1 MSGLTTLGLTTIGV
15 VHTAISLVAVA
26 AGIYAFFRDK
36 QISPSNGVGK
46 VYLWATVLTCLTG
59 FFIFQHGGFGKPHAL
74 GIITLLVLALAWVA
88 GNTGLFGRAG
98 RYIETV
104 AYSLTFFFH
113 MIPGFTETFTRLPA
127 GAPVFSGPDD
137 PTLQKVIGVVFLLFL
152 VGAFLQVMRL
162 RRASGIA
169 VPAA

>member
-1 MSGLTTLGLTTIGV
+1 MLGLTTIGG

-26 AGIYAFFRDK
+26 AGSYAFFRDR
-36 QISPSNGVGK
+36 QISPRNGPGRI
-46 VYLWATVLTCLTG
+46 YLWATVLSCFTG

-88 GNTGLFGRAG
+88 GSTRLFGRAG

-104 AYSLTFFFH
+104 SYSLTFFFH
-113 MIPGFTETFTRLPA
+113 MIPGFTGTFTRLPV
-127 GAPVFSGPDD
+127 GAPIFSGPDD

-152 VGAFLQVMRL
+152 AGATMQVLRMRKEKQ
-162 RRASGIA
+162 
-169 VPAA
+169 PAAS

>member
-1 MSGLTTLGLTTIGV
+1 MLGLTTIGV

-36 QISPSNGVGK
+36 QISPRNGLGRA
-46 VYLWATVLTCLTG
+46 YLWATVLTCLTG

-74 GIITLLVLALAWVA
+74 GIITLLVLALAWTA
-88 GNTGLFGRAG
+88 GSTRLFGRAG

-104 AYSLTFFFH
+104 SYSLTFFFH

-137 PTLQKVIGVVFLLFL
+137 PALQKVIGVVFLLFL
-152 VGAFLQVMRL
+152 MGAFLQVMRL
-162 RRASGIA
+162 RRAPGVA
-169 VPAA
+169 VPAT